1 MDDQQLERYSRH
13 ILLPEIDIA
22 GQTRLLQSKV
32 LLIGAGGL
40 GSPAAI
46 YLASSGVGQITICD
60 DDDVDLSNL
69 QRQITHNNER
79 IGQNKADSAR
89 AALHAINPETT
100 VIPIKQRLKD
110 HTLLSAVSNADIVL
124 DASDNFA
131 TRFMLSDACVNTRT
145 PLVSGAAIRLT
156 GQICVFRN
164 DGSNTPCYRCLF
176 DESTIATEENCAQSG
191 VFAPLTG
198 IIGSIMAAEALK
210 LLVPFGKPL
219 DNQLLT
225 LNAATMEWRSL
236 KLQKDPAC
244 PACSASTGIAKNG

>member
-22 GQTRLLQSKV
+22 GQARLLQSKI

-69 QRQITHNNER
+69 QRQIAHNSEH

-89 AALHAINPETT
+89 TTLHAINPEIT
-100 VIPIKQRLKD
+100 VITIKQRLKND
-110 HTLLSAVSNADIVL
+110 MLLSAIDDANIVL
-124 DASDNFA
+124 DASDNFS
-131 TRFMLSDACVNTRT
+131 TRFMLNDACVKMHT
-145 PLVSGAAIRLT
+145 PLVSGAAIRLS

-164 DGSNTPCYRCLF
+164 NDSDTPCYRCLF
-176 DESTIATEENCAQSG
+176 DEATIADEENCAQSG

-198 IIGSIMAAEALK
+198 IIGSMMAAEALK

-219 DNQLLT
+219 DSRLLT
-225 LNAATMEWRSL
+225 LNAATMEWRNL
-236 KLQKDPAC
+236 KLKKDPAC
-244 PACSASTGIAKNG
+244 PVCSST

>member
-13 ILLPEIDIA
+13 ILLPEIDTP

-46 YLASSGVGQITICD
+46 YLASSGIGQITICD

-69 QRQITHNNER
+69 QRQIAHSSDR
-79 IGQNKADSAR
+79 IGQNKADSAQ
-89 AALHAINPETT
+89 AALHSLNSDTT
-100 VIPIKQRLKD
+100 VTPVKQRLSGEA
-110 HTLLSAVSNADIVL
+110 LLAAITKADVVL
-124 DASDNFA
+124 DASDNFT
-131 TRFMLSDACVNTRT
+131 TRFMLNEACVKSHT
-145 PLVSGAAIRLT
+145 PLVSGAAIRLS
-156 GQICVFRN
+156 GQISVFRN
-164 DGSNTPCYRCLF
+164 DGGNTPCYRCLF
-176 DESTIATEENCAQSG
+176 DESAIADEENCAQSG

-210 LLVPFGKPL
+210 LLTPFGKLL
-219 DNQLLT
+219 DSRLLT

-236 KLQKDPAC
+236 QLPKDPAC
-244 PACSASTGIAKNG
+244 PICANSS

>member
-22 GQTRLLQSKV
+22 GQTRLLQSKI

-46 YLASSGVGQITICD
+46 YLASSGIGQITICD

-69 QRQITHNNER
+69 QRQIAHNNER
-79 IGQNKADSAR
+79 IGQNKADSAQ
-89 AALHAINPETT
+89 ASLHAINPEAIVT
-100 VIPIKQRLKD
+100 PIQQRLKGNM
-110 HTLLSAVSNADIVL
+110 LLSAVNNTDIVL

-131 TRFMLSDACVNTRT
+131 TRFMLNDACVKTHT
-145 PLVSGAAIRLT
+145 PLVSGAAIRLS

-176 DESTIATEENCAQSG
+176 DESTITDEENCAQSG

-198 IIGSIMAAEALK
+198 IIGSMMAAEALK

-219 DNQLLT
+219 DNRLLT
-225 LNAATMEWRSL
+225 LDAATMEWRSL

-244 PACSASTGIAKNG
+244 PACRAA